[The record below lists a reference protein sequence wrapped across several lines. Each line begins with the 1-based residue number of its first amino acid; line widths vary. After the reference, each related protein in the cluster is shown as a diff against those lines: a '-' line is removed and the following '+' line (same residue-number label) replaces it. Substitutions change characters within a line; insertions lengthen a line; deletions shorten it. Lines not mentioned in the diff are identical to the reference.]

1 MAGVT
6 GQTGRAARRGEVL
19 QKQIDADAEADADA
33 DAVVPEARP
42 GARSLKETTHFGTP
56 RARKE
61 QRGSRAVLLL

>member
-19 QKQIDADAEADADA
+19 QKQIDADAEADA
-33 DAVVPEARP
+33 VVPEARP
-42 GARSLKETTHFGTP
+42 GARSLKETTHFGTS